1 MMIDLSKSILYL
13 RIPSR
18 ADTQATDYRTLSFPF
33 AVATN
38 GRLQREGFAR
48 LDTLASLM
56 ANVHRVVLL
65 PAASDITVLR
75 ISVPPLSATRLK
87 IALPALVEESLL
99 GDAAD
104 CQIVA
109 GPDSQGVRTI
119 AVIDREWLRLWSDR
133 VRSLGAHRLSAKPI
147 QLCLPLF
154 DGRVSAALIRF
165 ASNNSESHE
174 LVLRFGVGEG
184 TCVPLGEK
192 MHDDASTLQ
201 ILHTLSTLAVSKPID
216 LAVTREEL
224 ERYQRCLS
232 DDTTPASEITLKVA
246 SWTEWIAS
254 IDDCDIDLMMGA
266 MRDEKSVF
274 DVRRWRAAAVFAVA
288 IIALNISALNWD
300 WWRLHRE
307 SQRLQLEMRRVYSTA
322 FHDAASAEV
331 IDPAN
336 ALAGMKKR
344 RMDLRRAAGESSADD
359 FLVLSAALGDAWPV
373 LQQVANIDTRA
384 IASIDYRNAALELHL
399 KPGLQLALDTAR
411 KVLSERGLEL
421 SAGSDATLWKIRSI
435 R

>member
-1 MMIDLSKSILYL
+1 VIDLSKSILYL

-18 ADTQATDYRTLSFPF
+18 ADTQATEYRTLSFPF

-48 LDTLASLM
+48 LDTLSSLM
-56 ANVHRVVLL
+56 TNVHRVILL
-65 PAASDITVLR
+65 PAASDVTVLR
-75 ISVPPLSATRLK
+75 VSVPPLSATRLK
-87 IALPALVEESLL
+87 NALPALVEESLL

-109 GPDSQGVRTI
+109 GPDSQGVRTV
-119 AVIDREWLRLWSDR
+119 AVIDRAWLRLWSDR
-133 VRSLGAHRLSAKPI
+133 VRSLGAHRLSAKPM

-154 DGRVSAALIRF
+154 EGRVSASLIRF

-184 TCVPLGEK
+184 TGVPLGEK
-192 MHDDASTLQ
+192 KDDAASTLHM
-201 ILHTLSTLAVSKPID
+201 LHTLSTLSVGKSVD
-216 LAVTREEL
+216 LALPREEL

-232 DDTTPASEITLKVA
+232 DDTAPASEIKLRVA
-246 SWTEWIAS
+246 SWTEWIAN

-266 MRDEKSVF
+266 TRNEKSVF
-274 DVRRWRAAAVFAVA
+274 DSRRWRAAAVFAST
-288 IIALNISALNWD
+288 IIVLNIAALNWD

-307 SQRLQLEMRRVYSTA
+307 SQRLQRDMQHLYSTA
-322 FHDAASAEV
+322 FQEAASAEA
-331 IDPAN
+331 IDPTN

-344 RMDLRRAAGESSADD
+344 RIALRRAAGESSTDD

-373 LQQVANIDTRA
+373 LQQLVHIDTRA

-399 KPGLQLALDTAR
+399 KPGLQLALDVAR

-421 SAGSDATLWKIRSI
+421 SAGSDATLWKIRSTQ
-435 R
+435 